1 MKKLI
6 TTTAMVLA
14 LSLPIAA
21 FAQSTDTATTTD
33 GGATMGFLASR
44 SQNQMLVS
52 DLMGHDVYARRMPMD
67 ANATTAADGATPAMT
82 QADLDNMDN
91 VGQIN
96 DFILST
102 DGSVVAIVI
111 GIGGFLGA
119 GEQDVAVTMDQV
131 SFAADPD
138 DVEDMYIVLNT
149 SGEML
154 KTSPQFDRAGMAG
167 MEEAS
172 EGTDMAATDQT
183 GAAATE
189 GTDMAATEGMAA
201 DGTATDGTAATD
213 GTNMAANDGTTAT
226 ERQRLTAPSMTREGY
241 NTLQMTDVSIDTLI
255 GKTVYG
261 TDDSNVGTV
270 SDVTVDAEGAVQN
283 VIIDFGGFL
292 GIGSTQVALDFDEMT
307 ILSDGGNADIRVY
320 VEATQD
326 QIRAMPV
333 YTASN

>member
-1 MKKLI
+1 MKRLI

-14 LSLPIAA
+14 LSLPVAA
-21 FAQSTDTATTTD
+21 FAQTNETTATMDANETP
-33 GGATMGFLASR
+33 GFMTSR
-44 SQNQMLVS
+44 SMSQMLVS

-67 ANATTAADGATPAMT
+67 ANATTAMDGATPAMT
-82 QADLDNMDN
+82 QNDLDNMDN

-96 DFILST
+96 DFILSS
-102 DGSVVAIVI
+102 DGSVVGIVI

-119 GEQDVAVTMDQV
+119 GEQDVAVTMDEV
-131 SFAADPD
+131 SFAANPD

-154 KTSPQFDRAGMAG
+154 KTSPQFDRVGMAQ
-167 MEEAS
+167 MDA
-172 EGTDMAATDQT
+172 T
-183 GAAATE
+183 GAAATD
-189 GTDMAATEGMAA
+189 GTGMAATDGTEIAAA
-201 DGTATDGTAATD
+201 DGTTAATD
-213 GTNMAANDGTTAT
+213 GTEMAATDGTTAA
-226 ERQRLTAPSMTREGY
+226 ERQRLTAPSMTRDGY

-270 SDVTVDAEGAVQN
+270 SDVTVDTDGAVQN

-292 GIGSTQVALDFDEMT
+292 GIGSSQVALDFDEMT
-307 ILSDGGNADIRVY
+307 IMSDGGNADIRVY
-320 VEATQD
+320 VDATQD
-326 QIRAMPV
+326 QIRSMPV